1 MWIQRLLSAFFLCG
15 QVFVHLLQGK
25 IHRRNTL
32 EQMAAVGPDSLFIA
46 LLTAVFVGAV
56 FTVQVAREFIA
67 FGAGNIVGGVL
78 SVALTRELSPVLT
91 AVILAGR
98 VGSAFAAEIGTMRVT
113 EQIDALLILKTDP
126 VDYLVTPRVLACC
139 LMLPIL
145 TLLSLVTGMTGG
157 LIVATNLYNLSD
169 TSFLE
174 SARNFLNFWDI
185 LSAMFKAFCFGIFIA
200 IIGCNW
206 GLTTTG
212 GAKGVGESTT
222 TAVVTSLLI
231 IFISNFFLT
240 WVMFQGAGSAL
251 LQGF

>member
-1 MWIQRLLSAFFLCG
+1 M
-15 QVFVHLLQGK
+15 FVHLLKGK

-113 EQIDALLILKTDP
+113 EQIDALEVMGINSLN
-126 VDYLVTPRVLACC
+126 YLVFPK
-139 LMLPIL
+139 
-145 TLLSLVTGMTGG
+145 
-157 LIVATNLYNLSD
+157 IVAL
-169 TSFLE
+169 
-174 SARNFLNFWDI
+174 
-185 LSAMFKAFCFGIFIA
+185 MFYPLVIGI
-200 IIGCNW
+200 
-206 GLTTTG
+206 
-212 GAKGVGESTT
+212 SM
-222 TAVVTSLLI
+222 
-231 IFISNFFLT
+231 FF
-240 WVMFQGAGSAL
+240 
-251 LQGF
+251 